1 MIDYSVIIRTTGKAG
16 EKYRQLLRSI
26 AALEPKPREVIV
38 VLPQGYDLPEDRLGW
53 ETFYFCPKGMV
64 IQRLYGIARCKT
76 PYALISDDDIAFG
89 PDFVEKLHRPLAEG
103 KYGISAGPL
112 PEFFPGKG
120 LSTMMSV
127 LTGASGPSL
136 FHRDRYNT
144 VWRTTGYSFNR
155 NLKPGKLYETQ
166 SAAWTCFYAD
176 VEKLRSIRFEEELW
190 LDLNG
195 YSAHDDTAMFYKAWL
210 RGVKS
215 VIVAD
220 APYQHLDAKTSTRG
234 NLEKALYATGFNDVV
249 FWHRFLSGK
258 TLPEKCWSR
267 LCIGYRFGAQS
278 VYNRL
283 NLLRG
288 RMTREEMD
296 AFRRGV
302 KAGWLWLKS
311 EDYQALAPVLEE

>member
-16 EKYRQLLRSI
+16 EKYRKLLSSI

-38 VLPQGYDLPEDRLGW
+38 VLPEGFELPKERLGW

-64 IQRLYGIARCKT
+64 IQRLHGIAQCKT
-76 PYALISDDDIAFG
+76 KYALISDDDIAFA
-89 PDFVEKLHRPLAEG
+89 PDFVRKLTEPLETG
-103 KYGISAGPL
+103 KYHISAGPL
-112 PEFFPGKG
+112 PEFFPVKG
-120 LSTMMSV
+120 LPTIMSV
-127 LTGASGPSL
+127 LTGASGPSV
-136 FHRDRYNT
+136 FHRERYNT

-176 VEKLRSIRFEEELW
+176 VEKLRSIRFEDEMW

-210 RGVKS
+210 LGIKS

-234 NLEKALYATGFNDVV
+234 NMEKALYATGFNDVV
-249 FWHRFLSGK
+249 FWHRFLSG
-258 TLPEKCWSR
+258 EKLLERIWSK
-267 LCIGYRFGAQS
+267 LCIRYRFAAQGL
-278 VYNRL
+278 YYRL
-283 NLLRG
+283 NKLRG
-288 RMTREEMD
+288 RMTAEEIR
-296 AFRRGV
+296 AFESGV
-302 KAGWLWLKS
+302 RAGWTWLDS
-311 EDYQALAPVLEE
+311 PEYQALPPVKG

>member
-176 VEKLRSIRFEEELW
+176 V
-190 LDLNG
+190 
-195 YSAHDDTAMFYKAWL
+195 
-210 RGVKS
+210 
-215 VIVAD
+215 
-220 APYQHLDAKTSTRG
+220 
-234 NLEKALYATGFNDVV
+234 
-249 FWHRFLSGK
+249 
-258 TLPEKCWSR
+258 
-267 LCIGYRFGAQS
+267 
-278 VYNRL
+278 
-283 NLLRG
+283 
-288 RMTREEMD
+288 
-296 AFRRGV
+296 
-302 KAGWLWLKS
+302 
-311 EDYQALAPVLEE
+311 